1 VSLETVIERVWTST
15 GVQLIDGALGAET
28 LFIS

>member
-1 VSLETVIERVWTST
+1 MNFKGVIEGVSRST
-15 GVQLIDGALGAET
+15 GRQSMDGALGAET